1 LLVAAA
7 AGIYLA
13 IDPYIHP
20 SSPYALFYL
29 AILGCAWFLGIGPAV
44 MASLLSAGIV
54 ETLLIRAPEPTLWR
68 LLPFAI
74 ACSGIIGIVHLARG
88 IRTSEARANA
98 QLAAIVH
105 STDDA
110 IVSKDLNGIIQN
122 CNPACERLFGY
133 SVAELVGRPITMLI
147 PPELQAEEPLIL
159 ERLRRGERIEH
170 FETVRVTK
178 DGRRLDVSLTISPV
192 RNAQGEVIGVSK
204 IARDITETKA
214 AARRLAAQEEWFRV
228 TLGSISDAVI
238 TTDPTGRITF
248 LNATASRLTGWDPA
262 SAQGRP
268 LQDVFH
274 LLCEATR
281 EPVDDPVTAVLRHG
295 QAVGGPNWTH
305 DPVVLRA
312 RDGSERPIEDTGA
325 PIRNR
330 EGDVIGVVLIFRD
343 VSERRAAEA
352 ERLASAADRDRL
364 LDSERSARAEA
375 ERANR
380 VKDDFVAVVSHEL
393 RTPLNAIVGWTE
405 VLLQGQ
411 PDQQGIR
418 GLEVIRR
425 NAQIQ
430 AQLIGDLLDIS
441 RVVSG
446 KLLLDVQTVDLVSVM
461 EGAVET
467 VQHAADSKGITIRQR
482 FSTDAA
488 VMAGDPA
495 RLQQVFWNLLS
506 NAIKFTPPGGRIDV
520 GMRRVGSRT
529 EISISDNG
537 IGIRPDM
544 LDRIFDRFHQQEG
557 PMTRRQG
564 GLGLGLAIVRHLV
577 ELHGGEVWADSTGA
591 DRGSTFTIALPV
603 ASTEMPRPRAG
614 QPAGTAAGPFDGHT
628 LQDIRVLVV
637 EDEVDNRELIRRLLE
652 AHGAQVVTA
661 ATASEA
667 LILAVD
673 HRPQILVSDI
683 GLPDL
688 DGYELIRRIRQLEA
702 AGLDSIPAVALTAF
716 ARSEDRTRALR
727 AGFQAH
733 VTKPVEPAELV
744 ATLASF
750 AGLLPG
756 ERH

>member
-482 FSTDAA
+482 FSQASAGLLESAVERDQVHAARWPHRCRDAA
-488 VMAGDPA
+488 CRLTDGNLDFRQRHWHPA
-495 RLQQVFWNLLS
+495 RHARSHLRPLPS
-506 NAIKFTPPGGRIDV
+506 AGRTDDAPA
-520 GMRRVGSRT
+520 GR
-529 EISISDNG
+529 
-537 IGIRPDM
+537 
-544 LDRIFDRFHQQEG
+544 
-557 PMTRRQG
+557 
-564 GLGLGLAIVRHLV
+564 
-577 ELHGGEVWADSTGA
+577 
-591 DRGSTFTIALPV
+591 
-603 ASTEMPRPRAG
+603 PRPRPGDRSAPGRTAWRGSVGG
-614 QPAGTAAGPFDGHT
+614 QHGGRSRVDVHDCPARGQHRDAKAAGGP
-628 LQDIRVLVV
+628 
-637 EDEVDNRELIRRLLE
+637 
-652 AHGAQVVTA
+652 
-661 ATASEA
+661 ASR
-667 LILAVD
+667 
-673 HRPQILVSDI
+673 HS
-683 GLPDL
+683 G
-688 DGYELIRRIRQLEA
+688 
-702 AGLDSIPAVALTAF
+702 
-716 ARSEDRTRALR
+716 RALR
-727 AGFQAH
+727 RSHIAGH
-733 VTKPVEPAELV
+733 PRPR
-744 ATLASF
+744 
-750 AGLLPG
+750 GG
-756 ERH
+756 GRGR